1 VDRHASGDGRKQH
14 GKSLGPFDQDD
25 GIRFERLFEAEFD
38 GFRRVADAIKVEV
51 FDGWRPG
58 VAVAK
63 REGRTRCDVVAQQRP
78 DDGANEGRLSAAELT
93 DERHDVAVA
102 ERTRELGSDSFERRK
117 IVSDEGGFHGEELLC
132 HIANP
137 SAMWWRANDVLVG
150 VVTGIFSAVIASLLE
165 AFFLTERVL
174 SFGQHGGGIG
184 SKLPFIG
191 IIGAIVGGIIG
202 FIMGAVVRPR
212 PQPR

>member
-1 VDRHASGDGRKQH
+1 
-14 GKSLGPFDQDD
+14 
-25 GIRFERLFEAEFD
+25 
-38 GFRRVADAIKVEV
+38 
-51 FDGWRPG
+51 
-58 VAVAK
+58 
-63 REGRTRCDVVAQQRP
+63 
-78 DDGANEGRLSAAELT
+78 
-93 DERHDVAVA
+93 
-102 ERTRELGSDSFERRK
+102 
-117 IVSDEGGFHGEELLC
+117 
-132 HIANP
+132 
-137 SAMWWRANDVLVG
+137 MWWRANDVLVG

-191 IIGAIVGGIIG
+191 MIVGGIIG